1 MSEFQLYVESTFELF
16 DKEGR
21 VVKIWNENRF
31 GQWFR
36 ERGKE
41 RRWPFITGRW
51 KDNMVIRA
59 RSA

>member
-1 MSEFQLYVESTFELF
+1 
-16 DKEGR
+16 